1 MKLFKLTQLRIFY
14 ASYFWKPLSN
24 ALKIDTVQEISLID
38 IFDISG
44 IHET

>member
-1 MKLFKLTQLRIFY
+1 MLPIFGTL
-14 ASYFWKPLSN
+14 LSN
-24 ALKIDTVQEISLID
+24 VLKIDTVREISLID